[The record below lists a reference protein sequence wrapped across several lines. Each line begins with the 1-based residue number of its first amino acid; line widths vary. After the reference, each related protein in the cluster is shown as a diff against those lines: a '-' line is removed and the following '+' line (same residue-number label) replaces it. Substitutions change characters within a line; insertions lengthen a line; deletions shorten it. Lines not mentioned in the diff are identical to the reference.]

1 MSFFTSLR
9 ISGSALTAQRLR
21 MDVISNNIA
30 NMHTT
35 RTARGG
41 PYKREQVVF
50 TTPESPRGRF
60 GLAQA
65 APVLPMQGVQV
76 SAIVEDDQPGPSVY
90 EPEHPDADADGYVIY
105 PNVDVATEM
114 VDMLS
119 AARAYE
125 ANVTVIQTTK
135 DMAAKALD
143 IARG

>member
-1 MSFFTSLR
+1 
-9 ISGSALTAQRLR
+9 
-21 MDVISNNIA
+21 
-30 NMHTT
+30 
-35 RTARGG
+35 
-41 PYKREQVVF
+41 
-50 TTPESPRGRF
+50 
-60 GLAQA
+60 
-65 APVLPMQGVQV
+65 MQGVQV